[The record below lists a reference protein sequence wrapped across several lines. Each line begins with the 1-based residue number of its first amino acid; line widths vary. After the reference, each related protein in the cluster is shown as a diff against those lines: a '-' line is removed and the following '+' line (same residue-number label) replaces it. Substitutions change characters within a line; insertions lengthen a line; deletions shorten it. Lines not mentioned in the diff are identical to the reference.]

1 MKYALILP
9 AIIVFLSLF
18 SIVLADDVV
27 EVKLEIEAVGG
38 IPGRDKQW
46 DWWQARTAFV
56 PTFFEGKGA
65 RPVWITTM
73 SETGRQGV
81 HNFHDIYQS
90 LSRDGG
96 KSWSVPQVISSLKR
110 ERQKDGYEVCAGDL
124 WPTYHADSKKVI
136 ATGKTFNF
144 EGGTKENRRREKVS
158 YAVMNPRDGSWGE
171 LRFLD
176 LPAKDHSG
184 NIIMAANA
192 GNTQRVDLPGGDILL
207 PVRYMADPDKFNYT
221 SIVVR
226 CRFDG
231 EILSYLKHGSEL
243 NIPQGRGLY
252 EPSLIHHDGWY
263 YLTLRADHSGY
274 VTRSRDGLVFE
285 KVREWT
291 FDDGSLLGSY
301 NTQQHWVRVGGG
313 LFLVYTRRG
322 ADNDHVFRHRA
333 PLFIGQVDPGRLCVI
348 RSTERVLLPEDGA
361 TLGNSG
367 VCHISETES
376 WITCGEGLLRLG
388 KRRNEVNKVHVVRVR
403 EVGNAAARNQ

>member
-1 MKYALILP
+1 
-9 AIIVFLSLF
+9 
-18 SIVLADDVV
+18 
-27 EVKLEIEAVGG
+27 
-38 IPGRDKQW
+38 
-46 DWWQARTAFV
+46 
-56 PTFFEGKGA
+56 
-65 RPVWITTM
+65 
-73 SETGRQGV
+73 
-81 HNFHDIYQS
+81 
-90 LSRDGG
+90 
-96 KSWSVPQVISSLKR
+96 
-110 ERQKDGYEVCAGDL
+110 
-124 WPTYHADSKKVI
+124 
-136 ATGKTFNF
+136 
-144 EGGTKENRRREKVS
+144 
-158 YAVMNPRDGSWGE
+158 
-171 LRFLD
+171 
-176 LPAKDHSG
+176 
-184 NIIMAANA
+184 MAANA

-207 PVRYMADPDKFNYT
+207 PVRYMADPEKFNYT

-231 EILSYLKHGSEL
+231 EMLSYLKHGSEL
-243 NIPQGRGLY
+243 NIQQGRGLY

-274 VTRSRDGLVFE
+274 VTRSLDGLVFE

-333 PLFIGQVDPGRLCVI
+333 PLFIGQVDPRRLCVI

-388 KRRNEVNKVHVVRVR
+388 RRRDEVNKVHVVRVR
-403 EVGNAAARNQ
+403 KAGNASARN

>member
-1 MKYALILP
+1 MGW
-9 AIIVFLSLF
+9 
-18 SIVLADDVV
+18 ADEVV
-27 EVKLEIEAVGG
+27 TVKLEIETVGS
-38 IPGRDKQW
+38 IPGRDRQW

-56 PTFFEGKGA
+56 PPSLGGQDA
-65 RPVWITTM
+65 DSVWITTM

-90 LSRDGG
+90 VSRDGG
-96 KSWSVPQVISSLKR
+96 KSWTAPEVISSLKR
-110 ERQKDGYEVCAGDL
+110 KRQKDGYEVCAGDL
-124 WPTYHADSKKVI
+124 WPTYHAASGKVI

-158 YAVMNPRDGSWGE
+158 YAVMNPKDGAWGP

-176 LPAKDHSG
+176 MPAKDHGG
-184 NIIMAANA
+184 NVIMAANA

-207 PVRYMADPDKFNYT
+207 PVRYMADAGKFNYT

-231 EILSYLKHGSEL
+231 ERLSYVEHGSEL

-252 EPSLIHHDGWY
+252 EPSLVRHAGWY

-274 VTRSRDGLVFE
+274 VARSRDGLNFD

-291 FDDGSLLGSY
+291 FDDGSPLGSY
-301 NTQQHWVRVGGG
+301 NTQQHWVRSGTG

-322 ADNDHVFRHRA
+322 AGNDHVFRHRA
-333 PLFIGQVDPGRLCVI
+333 PLFIGQIDPGRLCVI
-348 RSTERVLLPEDGA
+348 RATERVLLPEDGA

-367 VCHISETES
+367 VCHISDTES

-388 KRRNEVNKVHVVRVR
+388 KRKNEVNKVHVVRVR
-403 EVGNAAARNQ
+403 AAGSTGAGD